1 MSENAQSLTAIAPA
15 QGAVEPTL
23 EPRAGAVQ
31 RRARVLP
38 AEATDHGVSGARSQ
52 QRAVELYEAARARGY
67 ADGREAAAA
76 EAAEA
81 FATRDFERGRWMR
94 SIEPEIVELTI
105 RAVER
110 VLGEIDD
117 LDLLR
122 RVSAAAAQELRAAGR
137 VTLAVAPED
146 LAGARR
152 DIGALR
158 QAMGPMEIADVVAD
172 PSIERGGA
180 VLRGEDGEVDARLE
194 TLLGGLRRALSAAFA
209 PATPAS

>member
-1 MSENAQSLTAIAPA
+1 MSETPNARPTSEAADPTRIGAASDPQATPTA
-15 QGAVEPTL
+15 
-23 EPRAGAVQ
+23 
-31 RRARVLP
+31 RRARVVP
-38 AEATDHGVSGARSQ
+38 AEAASSGARSQ
-52 QRAVELYEAARARGY
+52 QRAVEIYEAARARGY

-81 FATRDFERGRWMR
+81 LVLRDVERGLWMR

-137 VTLAVAPED
+137 VTLVVAPED
-146 LAGARR
+146 LAGAQR
-152 DIGALR
+152 DIEALR
-158 QAMGPMEIADVVAD
+158 QAFSPLDVADVVAD
-172 PSIERGGA
+172 PAIERGGA
-180 VLRGEDGEVDARLE
+180 VLRGRDGEVDARVE

-209 PATPAS
+209 PAANAA